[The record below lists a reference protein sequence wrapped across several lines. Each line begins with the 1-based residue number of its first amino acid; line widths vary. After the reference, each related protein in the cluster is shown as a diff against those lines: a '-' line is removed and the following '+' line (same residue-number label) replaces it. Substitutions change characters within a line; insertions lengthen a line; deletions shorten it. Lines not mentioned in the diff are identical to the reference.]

1 MMWRQARDWQT
12 GTVDSMNAGK
22 LAGTMKLVEVATR
35 RRVAISMAAVTLVLF
50 GLIALKD
57 LKVNLLPDLSYPTI
71 TVRSE
76 YRGAA
81 PEEIETLLTRPVEE
95 AVGVVRNVRS
105 VKSVSRAGQS
115 DVILEFAWGTNMDR
129 AGLDV
134 REKLEVLQLPLEA
147 SRPLLLRFN
156 PATDPIMRFGLI
168 SASSEES
175 SLKSLRRY
183 AEEEIKKLLE
193 PVEGVAAVKI
203 SGGLEDEIQIEI
215 DQRKMAQLKLS
226 LDTLSARLAAEN
238 VNVSAG
244 RLEEG
249 AQRYL
254 VRTINQFGSVEEFG
268 GLIIAPGEA
277 RPIYL
282 RDIARVRAGYSEREA
297 IIRMNGQ
304 EAVEVAIYKEGD
316 ANTVS
321 VARGISGRLESISD
335 ELPQG
340 MSIEIVDDQ
349 SVFIERAISEVV
361 TAAILGGLLAILVIF
376 LFLRNIWFT
385 LTIAI
390 SIPVSIIATFFLMGQ
405 AGISLNI
412 MSLGGIAL
420 ATGLLVDNA
429 IVVLENISRYRAQGE
444 GLVSAAIK
452 GASEVG
458 GAVIAAT
465 LTTIAVFLP
474 LAFVDGVAGQLFRD
488 QALTVTFAL
497 AISLAV
503 AVTLIPMMASASGHK
518 AADQAKTGAGAGGR
532 FGNWFAGQYGRMLDW
547 ALGHRFV
554 TLAAS
559 TALLA
564 LATLLLSS
572 VGTELVPRLDQGRFN
587 VTLEAAP
594 GTPLEETDRIGGD
607 IQRMAAGDPDVQTI
621 YGVAGSG
628 NRIDA
633 NPTESGEN
641 IARMLVVMNPDSGST
656 DQQRVIRDLRT
667 KARDIAGLDANFS
680 SPELLSFDKPL
691 EIEIQGYDLDSLR
704 TASDEVLRR
713 LRQSSRFAD
722 VESSLERGH
731 PEIQIYF
738 DQERAAALGL
748 TVKEISDK
756 VVGKIRGQVATRYSW
771 RDRKID
777 VLVRLS
783 EDERQSIASVRE
795 LIVNPLSDHPVPLSA
810 VAEVRVAEGPAE
822 IRRGNQERMALIQA
836 NLAHGDL
843 GSAVQEAEAL
853 MAGMQMPYGL
863 TLYITGQS
871 EEMEASFKSLL
882 FALGLAIFLVYLVMA
897 SQFESLLHPFV
908 ILFSIPLAAVGV
920 ALALWLTNTSLSV
933 IVFIGLIMLAGIVV
947 NNAIV
952 LLDLINQLRER
963 GMDRISAI
971 REGARLRLRPIMMTT
986 LTTVLGL
993 LPMALGLGEGSEM
1006 RTPMAITVIGGLLTS
1021 TMLTL
1026 LVVPVMYS
1034 LLDRRRDLAPAGSDA
1049 KQAEE
1054 IPGPGGHSR
1063 RLIAG
1068 T

>member
-1 MMWRQARDWQT
+1 MSDTR
-12 GTVDSMNAGK
+12 
-22 LAGTMKLVEVATR
+22 TMKLVEVATR
-35 RRVAISMAAVTLVLF
+35 RRVAISMGAVTLVLF

-57 LKVNLLPDLSYPTI
+57 LKVNLLPDLSYPTL
-71 TVRSE
+71 TVRTE

-95 AVGVVRNVRS
+95 SLGVVKNVIS
-105 VKSVSRAGQS
+105 IKSVSRAGQS
-115 DVILEFAWGTNMDR
+115 DVMLEFAWGTNMDR
-129 AGLDV
+129 AGLEV
-134 REKLEVLQLPLEA
+134 REKLEVLQLPLES

-168 SASSEES
+168 FTREFTEAGQGTDES
-175 SLKSLRRY
+175 SLKVLRRY
-183 AEEEIKKLLE
+183 ADEEVRKRLE

-215 DQRKMAQLKLS
+215 DQRKMAQLNLT
-226 LDTLSARLAAEN
+226 LEELSARLASEN

-249 AQRYL
+249 TQRYL
-254 VRTINQFGSVEEFG
+254 VRTINQFRSVEEFG
-268 GLIIAPGEA
+268 GLIIQPGEG

-282 RDIARVRAGYSEREA
+282 RDIANVRSGYSEREA

-304 EAVEVAIYKEGD
+304 EAVEIAIYKEGD

-321 VARGISGRLESISD
+321 VAKSINERLELAAD
-335 ELPQG
+335 DLPQG
-340 MSIEIVDDQ
+340 MSMDVVDNQ
-349 SVFIERAISEVV
+349 SLFIERAISEVV
-361 TAAILGGLLAILVIF
+361 TAAILGGLLAVLVIF
-376 LFLRNIWFT
+376 VFLRNIWFT

-390 SIPVSIIATFFLMGQ
+390 SIPVSIIATFFFMGQ

-429 IVVLENISRYRAQGE
+429 IVVLENISRYRAAGE
-444 GLVSAAIK
+444 GLISAAIK
-452 GASEVG
+452 GTSEVG

-474 LAFVDGVAGQLFRD
+474 LAFVEGIAGQLFRD
-488 QALTVTFAL
+488 QALTVAFAL
-497 AISLAV
+497 AISLIV
-503 AVTLIPMMASASGHK
+503 AMTLIPMMASASGHK
-518 AADQAKTGAGAGGR
+518 SLPRDMGSSRTGR
-532 FGNWFAGQYGRMLDW
+532 WFATKYSRLLEW
-547 ALGHRFV
+547 ALAHRFM
-554 TLAAS
+554 TLAVS
-559 TALLA
+559 SALL
-564 LATLLLSS
+564 LAAIVLLQSI
-572 VGTELVPRLDQGRFN
+572 GTELVPQMEQGRFN
-587 VTLEAAP
+587 IMLEAAP
-594 GTPLEETDRIGGD
+594 GTPLEETDRLEGD
-607 IQRMAAGDPDVQTI
+607 MQRLAAADPEVDYV

-641 IARMLVVMNPDSGST
+641 IARMLVAMKPSASEA
-656 DQQRVIRDLRT
+656 DQARVVGELRNR
-667 KARDIAGLDANFS
+667 ARGIAGLDANFS
-680 SPELLSFDKPL
+680 APELLSFDKPL

-704 TASDEVLRR
+704 TTSDEVLRR
-713 LRQSSRFAD
+713 LRASDRFVD

-731 PEIQIYF
+731 PEIQIFF
-738 DQERAAALGL
+738 DQERAASLGL
-748 TVKEISDK
+748 TVKQISDQ
-756 VVGKIRGQVATRYSW
+756 VVGKIRGRVATRYSW

-777 VLVRLS
+777 VLVRMS
-783 EDERQSIASVRE
+783 EEERQSIAAVRE
-795 LIVNPLSDHPVPLSA
+795 LIVNPQSERPVPLSA
-810 VAEVRVAEGPAE
+810 VAEIRVAEGPAE
-822 IRRGNQERMALIQA
+822 IRRGNQERLALVQA
-836 NLAHGDL
+836 NVAYGDL
-843 GSAVQEAEAL
+843 GNAAREAEAL
-853 MAGMQMPYGL
+853 LADMQMPYGL
-863 TLYITGQS
+863 TMNISGQS
-871 EEMEASFKSLL
+871 EEMTASFNSLL
-882 FALGLAIFLVYLVMA
+882 FALCLAIFLVYLVMA

-920 ALALWLTNTSLSV
+920 ALALWLTGTSLSV

-952 LLDLINQLRER
+952 LVDLINQLRER
-963 GMDRISAI
+963 GMERINAI
-971 REGARLRLRPIMMTT
+971 REAARLRLRPIMMTT

-993 LPMALGLGEGSEM
+993 LPMAMGLGEGSEM

-1034 LLDRRRDLAPAGSDA
+1034 LLDRRRDVEQRESSETTPASHTDPGS
-1049 KQAEE
+1049 QARSAV
-1054 IPGPGGHSR
+1054 IQ
-1063 RLIAG
+1063 

>member
-1 MMWRQARDWQT
+1 
-12 GTVDSMNAGK
+12 
-22 LAGTMKLVEVATR
+22 MKLVEIATR

-57 LKVNLLPDLSYPTI
+57 LKVNLLPDLSYPTL
-71 TVRSE
+71 TVRTE

-95 AVGVVRNVRS
+95 AVGVVKNVGS

-168 SASSEES
+168 SASSEEA
-175 SLKSLRRY
+175 SLKALRRY
-183 AEEEIKKLLE
+183 ADEEIKKLLE

-215 DQRKMAQLKLS
+215 DQRKMAQLNLS
-226 LDTLSARLAAEN
+226 LDMLSARLAAEN

-254 VRTINQFGSVEEFG
+254 VRTINQFGSIEEFG

-277 RPIYL
+277 RPVYL
-282 RDIARVRAGYSEREA
+282 RDIANVRAGYSEREA

-321 VARGISGRLESISD
+321 VARGVSKRIESLSED
-335 ELPQG
+335 LPQG
-340 MSIEIVDDQ
+340 MSMEKVDDQ
-349 SVFIERAISEVV
+349 SIFIDRAISEVV

-376 LFLRNIWFT
+376 VFLRNIWFT
-385 LTIAI
+385 FTIAL

-444 GLVSAAIK
+444 GLVNAAIK

-503 AVTLIPMMASASGHK
+503 AVTLIPMMASARGHK
-518 AADQAKTGAGAGGR
+518 SVVRARENNGASSR
-532 FGNWFAGQYGRMLDW
+532 FGSWFSARYGGMLNW
-547 ALGHRFV
+547 ALTHRFL

-559 TALLA
+559 TV
-564 LATLLLSS
+564 LLLVAVLMLST
-572 VGTELVPRLDQGRFN
+572 VGTELVPQLDQGRFN
-587 VTLEAAP
+587 VTLEATP
-594 GTPLEETDRIGGD
+594 GTPLEETDRIGGEL
-607 IQRMAAGDPDVQTI
+607 QRMAAGDPNVATI

-641 IARMLVVMNPDSGST
+641 IARMLVVMNPEASAG

-667 KARDIAGLDANFS
+667 MARDTAGLDANFS
-680 SPELLSFDKPL
+680 APELLSFDKPL
-691 EIEIQGYDLDSLR
+691 EVEIQGYDLDSLR
-704 TASDEVLRR
+704 TASNEVLRR
-713 LRQSSRFAD
+713 LRHSDRFAD

-731 PEIQIYF
+731 PEIQIFF

-748 TVKEISDK
+748 TVKEISDQ

-795 LIVNPLSDHPVPLSA
+795 LIVNPQSEHPVPLSS
-810 VAEVRVAEGPAE
+810 VAEIRVAEGPAE
-822 IRRGNQERMALIQA
+822 IRRGNQERMALVQA

-843 GSAVQEAEAL
+843 GSAVEEAETLLAD
-853 MAGMQMPYGL
+853 MQLPYGL
-863 TLYITGQS
+863 TMNITGQS
-871 EEMEASFKSLL
+871 EEMEASFKSLM
-882 FALGLAIFLVYLVMA
+882 FALGLAVFLVYLVMA
-897 SQFESLLHPFV
+897 AQFESLLHPFV

-920 ALALWLTNTSLSV
+920 ALALWLTDTSLSV

-986 LTTVLGL
+986 LTTVFGL

-1034 LLDRRRDLAPAGSDA
+1034 LLDRRQDVVPVESDA
-1049 KQAEE
+1049 VTTDDL
-1054 IPGPGGHSR
+1054 PGPGGQFHSV
-1063 RLIAG
+1063 AASS
-1068 T
+1068 

>member
-1 MMWRQARDWQT
+1 M
-12 GTVDSMNAGK
+12 AGK
-22 LAGTMKLVEVATR
+22 TLKLVEVATR

-50 GLIALKD
+50 GLIALQD
-57 LKVNLLPDLSYPTI
+57 LKVNLLPDLSYPTL
-71 TVRSE
+71 TVRTE

-95 AVGVVRNVRS
+95 AVGVVRNVQA

-115 DVILEFAWGTNMDR
+115 DVLLEFAWGTDMDR
-129 AGLDV
+129 AGLEV
-134 REKLEVLQLPLEA
+134 REKLEVLQLPVES

-156 PATDPIMRFGLI
+156 PATDPIMRYGLVYGE
-168 SASSEES
+168 AGEAVDES
-175 SLKSLRRY
+175 SLKILRRF
-183 AEEEIKKLLE
+183 ADEELKKILE

-203 SGGLEDEIQIEI
+203 SGGLEDEVQIEI
-215 DQRKMAQLKLS
+215 DQRKMAQLNLS
-226 LDTLSARLAAEN
+226 LDMVTARLAAEN

-249 AQRYL
+249 TQRFL
-254 VRTINQFGSVEEFG
+254 VRTINQFTSVEAFG
-268 GLIIAPGEA
+268 DLIVAPGEG

-282 RDIARVRAGYSEREA
+282 RDIANVRSGYSEREA
-297 IIRMNGQ
+297 IIRMNGR

-321 VARGISGRLESISD
+321 VAKAINERMESLRED
-335 ELPQG
+335 LPPG
-340 MSIEIVDDQ
+340 MQIQNVDDQ
-349 SVFIERAISEVV
+349 SVFIDRAISEVI
-361 TAAILGGLLAILVIF
+361 TAAVLGGILAVLVIF
-376 LFLRNIWFT
+376 VFLRNLRFT
-385 LTIAI
+385 LAIAL
-390 SIPVSIIATFFLMGQ
+390 SIPVSIVATFFLMGQ

-420 ATGLLVDNA
+420 ATGLLVDNG
-429 IVVLENISRYRAQGE
+429 IVVLENISRYRADGE
-444 GLVSAAIK
+444 GMVSAAIK

-458 GAVIAAT
+458 GAVIAST

-497 AISLAV
+497 FISLGV
-503 AVTLIPMMASASGHK
+503 AMTLIPMIASASGGK
-518 AADQAKTGAGAGGR
+518 AFPAESGSSR
-532 FGNWFAGQYGRMLDW
+532 FGRWFTSRYSNLLDR
-547 ALGHRFV
+547 ALRQRAV
-554 TLAAS
+554 TLLV
-559 TALLA
+559 ALLVLV
-564 LATLLLSS
+564 LAVLMLRGT
-572 VGTELVPRLDQGRFN
+572 GTELIPQLEQGRFE
-587 VTLEAAP
+587 VELEAAP
-594 GTPLEETDRIGGD
+594 GTPLEETDRIGGEM
-607 IQRMAAGDPDVQTI
+607 QRLAAASPDVDYV

-641 IARMLVVMNPDSGST
+641 IARMLVAMKPSGSAEG
-656 DQQRVIRDLRT
+656 QAAVIGNLRQRAAET
-667 KARDIAGLDANFS
+667 PGLETNFTA
-680 SPELLSFDKPL
+680 PELLSFDKPL

-704 TASDEVLRR
+704 RASAQVLTI
-713 LRQSSRFAD
+713 LRESDRFAD

-748 TVKEISDK
+748 TVKQISDQ
-756 VVGKIRGQVATRYSW
+756 VVGKIRGRVATRYSW

-783 EDERQSIASVRE
+783 EDERQSIAAVHE
-795 LIVNPLSDHPVPLSA
+795 LIVNPQSDRPVPLSS
-810 VAEVRVAEGPAE
+810 VAEIRVAEGPAE
-822 IRRGNQERMALIQA
+822 IRRSDQERVALIQA
-836 NLAHGDL
+836 NLAYGDL
-843 GSAVQEAEAL
+843 GSAVEEAQSL
-853 MAGMQMPYGL
+853 LSGVQLPYGL
-863 TLYITGQS
+863 GMRITGQS
-871 EEMEASFKSLL
+871 EEMEASFRSLW

-920 ALALWLTNTSLSV
+920 ALALWLTDTRLSV

-952 LLDLINQLRER
+952 LVDLINQLRSR
-963 GMDRISAI
+963 GMERIQAI
-971 REGARLRLRPIMMTT
+971 REAARLRLRPIMMTT

-1021 TMLTL
+1021 TLLTL
-1026 LVVPVMYS
+1026 VVVPVMYS
-1034 LLDRRRDLAPAGSDA
+1034 LLDRRKDVMVASDELV
-1049 KQAEE
+1049 QAV
-1054 IPGPGGHSR
+1054 
-1063 RLIAG
+1063 
-1068 T
+1068 

>member
-1 MMWRQARDWQT
+1 MT
-12 GTVDSMNAGK
+12 GGPVKAVGS
-22 LAGTMKLVEVATR
+22 MKLIEVATR
-35 RRVAISMAAVTLVLF
+35 RRVAISMLAVTLVLF
-50 GLIALKD
+50 GLISLKD
-57 LKVNLLPDLSYPTI
+57 LKVNLLPDLSYPTL
-71 TVRSE
+71 TVRTE

-95 AVGVVRNVRS
+95 AVGVVRNVIS

-134 REKLEVLQLPLEA
+134 REKLEILQLPLEA

-168 SASSEES
+168 SELSDET
-175 SLKSLRRY
+175 SLKAMRRY
-183 AEEEIKKLLE
+183 AEEEIKKIFE

-203 SGGLEDEIQIEI
+203 SGGLEDEIQVEI
-215 DQRKMAQLKLS
+215 DQRKMAQLGLS
-226 LDTLSARLAAEN
+226 LQDLSLRLAAEN
-238 VNVSAG
+238 VNISAG

-254 VRTINQFGSVEEFG
+254 VRTINQFATVEEFG
-268 GLIIAPGEA
+268 KLIVKPGTN

-282 RDIARVRAGYSEREA
+282 NDIATVRAGYSERQA
-297 IIRMNGQ
+297 IIRMNGK

-321 VARGISGRLESISD
+321 VAKGIKTRLKEMSAS
-335 ELPQG
+335 LPQG
-340 MSIEIVDDQ
+340 MSIETVDDQ
-349 SVFIERAISEVV
+349 SLFIDRAIGEVV
-361 TAAILGGLLAILVIF
+361 KAAVLGGLLAVLVIF
-376 LFLRNIWFT
+376 VFLRNAWFT
-385 LTIAI
+385 LTIAM
-390 SIPVSIIATFFLMGQ
+390 SIPVSIIATFFLMDQ

-429 IVVLENISRYRAQGE
+429 IVVLENISRYRSEGE

-474 LAFVDGVAGQLFRD
+474 LAFVQGIAGQLFRD

-497 AISLAV
+497 AISLGV
-503 AVTLIPMMASASGHK
+503 AVTLIPMMASIRGQHASGGGGIGARIGHGF
-518 AADQAKTGAGAGGR
+518 AAVYAHL
-532 FGNWFAGQYGRMLDW
+532 LDR
-547 ALGHRFV
+547 ALNHRIL
-554 TLAAS
+554 T
-559 TALLA
+559 LA
-564 LATLLLSS
+564 LAAILLVLSLFLLQNT
-572 VGTELVPRLDQGRFN
+572 GTELVPQLEQGRFN
-587 VTLEAAP
+587 ITLEAAP
-594 GTPLEETDRIGGD
+594 GTPLEETDRIEGELQQLATSD
-607 IQRMAAGDPDVQTI
+607 DAVNYV

-641 IARMLVVMNPDSGST
+641 IARMLVVMKT
-656 DQQRVIRDLRT
+656 DASIDDQHRVIGKLRT
-667 KARDIAGLDANFS
+667 RAANIAGLDANFS

-704 TASDEVLRR
+704 IASDEVLHR
-713 LRQSSRFAD
+713 LRQTDRFAD

-738 DQERAAALGL
+738 DQEKAAALGL
-748 TVKEISDK
+748 TVKQISDQ
-756 VVGKIRGQVATRYSW
+756 VVGKIRGTVATRFSW

-783 EDERQSIASVRE
+783 ESERQSIAAVRD
-795 LIVNPLSDHPVPLSA
+795 LIVNPESEFPVPLSS

-822 IRRGNQERMALIQA
+822 IRRGNQERLALVEA
-836 NLAHGDL
+836 NLAYGDL
-843 GSAVQEAEAL
+843 GSAVSEVQSLLAD
-853 MAGMQMPYGL
+853 MQLPYGL
-863 TLYITGQS
+863 KMYIKGQS
-871 EEMEASFKSLL
+871 EEMAASFKSLM
-882 FALGLAIFLVYLVMA
+882 FALGLAVVLVYLVMA

-920 ALALWLTNTSLSV
+920 SVALWLTGTSLSV

-963 GMDRISAI
+963 GMDRLSAI

-993 LPMALGLGEGSEM
+993 APMALGIGQGAEM

-1021 TMLTL
+1021 TLLTL

-1034 LLDRRRDLAPAGSDA
+1034 LLDRRRDVTVA
-1049 KQAEE
+1049 AEDSGAARE
-1054 IPGPGGHSR
+1054 
-1063 RLIAG
+1063 A
-1068 T
+1068 

>member
-1 MMWRQARDWQT
+1 
-12 GTVDSMNAGK
+12 MNSDPSR

-57 LKVNLLPDLSYPTI
+57 LKVNLLPDLSYPTL
-71 TVRSE
+71 TVRTE

-95 AVGVVRNVRS
+95 AVGVVKNVLS

-115 DVILEFAWGTNMDR
+115 DVMLEFAWGTNMDR

-156 PATDPIMRFGLI
+156 PATDPIMRYGLV
-168 SASSEES
+168 STQSDEA
-175 SLKSLRRY
+175 SLKVMRRF
-183 AEEEIKKLLE
+183 ADEEVKKLLE

-215 DQRKMAQLKLS
+215 DQRKMAQLNLS
-226 LDTLSARLAAEN
+226 PAMLSARLAAEN

-254 VRTINQFGSVEEFG
+254 VRTINQFTSVKEFG
-268 GLIIAPGEA
+268 DLIIAPGQG

-282 RDIARVRAGYSEREA
+282 RDLARIHAGYSEREA
-297 IIRMNGQ
+297 IIRMNG
-304 EAVEVAIYKEGD
+304 EESVEVAIYKEGD

-321 VARGISGRLESISD
+321 VADGIKARVLELSE
-335 ELPQG
+335 ELPQD
-340 MSIEIVDDQ
+340 MSLETVDDQ
-349 SVFIERAISEVV
+349 SIFIDRAISEVV
-361 TAAILGGLLAILVIF
+361 KAAVLGGLLAVLVIF
-376 LFLRNIWFT
+376 VFLRNVWFT
-385 LTIAI
+385 FTVAM

-429 IVVLENISRYRAQGE
+429 IVVLENISRYRASGE
-444 GLVSAAIK
+444 GRVSAAIK

-497 AISLAV
+497 AISLGV
-503 AVTLIPMMASASGHK
+503 AVTLIPMMASIRGQQ
-518 AADQAKTGAGAGGR
+518 AAPSDGLDRRVGR
-532 FGNWFAGQYGRMLDW
+532 GFALGYGRLLDW
-547 ALGHRFV
+547 ALTHRML
-554 TLAAS
+554 TLSVS
-559 TALLA
+559 TILLV
-564 LATLLLSS
+564 LAVFLMKG
-572 VGTELVPRLDQGRFN
+572 VGTELVPQLEQGRFN

-594 GTPLEETDRIGGD
+594 GTPLDETDRIEGEL
-607 IQRMAAGDPDVQTI
+607 QKLAAVDPAVSYV

-641 IARMLVVMNPDSGST
+641 IARMLIEMQPEASAG
-656 DQQRVIRDLRT
+656 DQQRVIRDLRNR
-667 KARDIAGLDANFS
+667 AQDIAGLDANFS
-680 SPELLSFDKPL
+680 APELLSFDKPL

-704 TASDEVLRR
+704 ATSDEVLRR
-713 LRQSSRFAD
+713 LRQTRRFAD

-748 TVKEISDK
+748 TVKQISDQI
-756 VVGKIRGQVATRYSW
+756 VSKIRGNVATRYSW

-777 VLVRLS
+777 VLVRLA
-783 EDERQSIASVRE
+783 ENDRQSIAAVRD
-795 LIVNPLSDHPVPLSA
+795 LIVNPQSEFPVPLSS
-810 VAEVRVAEGPAE
+810 VADIQVAEGPAE
-822 IRRGNQERMALIQA
+822 IRRGNQERLALIQA
-836 NLAHGDL
+836 NLAYGDL
-843 GSAVQEAEAL
+843 GSAVAEVETL
-853 MAGMQMPYGL
+853 LAGMKLPYGVSMNVR
-863 TLYITGQS
+863 GQS
-871 EEMEASFKSLL
+871 EEMAASFKSLM
-882 FALGLAIFLVYLVMA
+882 FALGLAVFLVYLVMA

-920 ALALWLTNTSLSV
+920 ALALWLTDTRLSV

-963 GMDRISAI
+963 GMDRMQ
-971 REGARLRLRPIMMTT
+971 R
-986 LTTVLGL
+986 
-993 LPMALGLGEGSEM
+993 
-1006 RTPMAITVIGGLLTS
+1006 
-1021 TMLTL
+1021 
-1026 LVVPVMYS
+1026 
-1034 LLDRRRDLAPAGSDA
+1034 
-1049 KQAEE
+1049 
-1054 IPGPGGHSR
+1054 H
-1063 RLIAG
+1063 
-1068 T
+1068 

>member
-1 MMWRQARDWQT
+1 MTSAPEKPGR
-12 GTVDSMNAGK
+12 
-22 LAGTMKLVEVATR
+22 TMKLVEIATR

-57 LKVNLLPDLSYPTI
+57 LKVNLLPDLSYPTL
-71 TVRSE
+71 TVRTE

-95 AVGVVRNVRS
+95 AVGVVKNILS
-105 VKSVSRAGQS
+105 IKSVSRAGQS

-129 AGLDV
+129 AGLEV

-168 SASSEES
+168 SES
-175 SLKSLRRY
+175 SDEASLKALRRF
-183 AEEEIKKLLE
+183 ADEELKKELE
-193 PVEGVAAVKI
+193 PVEGAAAVKI

-226 LDTLSARLAAEN
+226 LGMLSARLAAEN

-249 AQRYL
+249 TQRYL
-254 VRTINQFGSVEEFG
+254 VRTINQFTSVEEFG
-268 GLIIAPGEA
+268 DLIISPGEG

-282 RDIARVRAGYSEREA
+282 RDIATVRAGYSERQA

-321 VARGISGRLESISD
+321 VAKGISERIAGLSE
-335 ELPQG
+335 ELPPG
-340 MSIEIVDDQ
+340 MSIEKVDDQ
-349 SVFIERAISEVV
+349 SIFIDRAISEVIK
-361 TAAILGGLLAILVIF
+361 AAILGGLLAILVIF
-376 LFLRNIWFT
+376 VFLRNVWFT
-385 LTIAI
+385 FTIAL
-390 SIPVSIIATFFLMGQ
+390 SIPVSIIATFFLMGR

-429 IVVLENISRYRAQGE
+429 IVVLENISRYRAEGE
-444 GLVSAAIK
+444 NLVNAAIK

-474 LAFVDGVAGQLFRD
+474 LAFVDGIAGQLFRD

-497 AISLAV
+497 AISLGV
-503 AVTLIPMMASASGHK
+503 AVTLIPMMASIRGKSSSSG
-518 AADQAKTGAGAGGR
+518 AQNSRIGAWFSGGYSR
-532 FGNWFAGQYGRMLDW
+532 LLDW
-547 ALGHRFV
+547 ALAHRFL
-554 TLAAS
+554 TLGAS
-559 TALLA
+559 AALLV
-564 LATLLLSS
+564 LAVMLLQGT
-572 VGTELVPRLDQGRFN
+572 GTELVPQLEQGRFN
-587 VTLEAAP
+587 VMLEAAP
-594 GTPLEETDRIGGD
+594 GTPLEETDRIEGEL
-607 IQRMAAGDPDVQTI
+607 QRMAAADDAVSYV

-641 IARMLVVMNPDSGST
+641 IARMLVVMSPGSSAG
-656 DQQRVIRDLRT
+656 DQHRVIADLRSR
-667 KARDIAGLDANFS
+667 ARDIAGLDANFS
-680 SPELLSFDKPL
+680 APELFSFDKPL
-691 EIEIQGYDLDSLR
+691 EIEIQGYDLNSLR
-704 TASDEVLRR
+704 RTSEEVLRR
-713 LRQSSRFAD
+713 LRQSKRFAD

-748 TVKEISDK
+748 TVKEISDQ

-783 EDERQSIASVRE
+783 EEERQSIASVRN
-795 LIVNPLSDHPVPLSA
+795 LIINPESEHPVTLSS
-810 VAEVRVAEGPAE
+810 VAEILVAEGPAE
-822 IRRGNQERMALIQA
+822 IRRGNQERLALIQA
-836 NLAHGDL
+836 NLAYGDL
-843 GSAVQEAEAL
+843 GSAVEEVNVL
-853 MAGMQMPYGL
+853 LAGMKLPYGL
-863 TLYITGQS
+863 TMNISGQS
-871 EEMEASFKSLL
+871 EEMNASFRSLL
-882 FALGLAIFLVYLVMA
+882 MALGLAVILVYLVMA

-920 ALALWLTNTSLSV
+920 ALALWLTDTRLSV
-933 IVFIGLIMLAGIVV
+933 IVFIGLIMLTGIVV

-952 LLDLINQLRER
+952 LLDLINQLRDR
-963 GMDRISAI
+963 GMDRLTAI
-971 REGARLRLRPIMMTT
+971 REGARLRLRPIIMTT

-1034 LLDRRRDLAPAGSDA
+1034 LLDRRRDTARVPSDA
-1049 KQAEE
+1049 DGPDQPPR
-1054 IPGPGGHSR
+1054 PGER
-1063 RLIAG
+1063 NRAAQE
-1068 T
+1068 TV

>member
-1 MMWRQARDWQT
+1 M
-12 GTVDSMNAGK
+12 K

-50 GLIALKD
+50 GLISLQD
-57 LKVNLLPDLSYPTI
+57 LKVNLLPDLSYPTV
-71 TVRSE
+71 TVRTE

-95 AVGVVRNVRS
+95 AVGVVKNVQS

-129 AGLDV
+129 AGLEV
-134 REKLEVLQLPLEA
+134 REKLEVLQLPLES

-156 PATDPIMRFGLI
+156 PATDPIMRFGLV
-168 SASSEES
+168 AENSEEA
-175 SLKSLRRY
+175 SLKSLRRF
-183 AEEEIKKLLE
+183 ADEEIKKLLE

-215 DQRKMAQLKLS
+215 DQQKMAQLKLS
-226 LDTLSARLAAEN
+226 LDMLSKRLAAEN

-244 RLEEG
+244 RLEQG
-249 AQRYL
+249 SQRYL
-254 VRTINQFGSVEEFG
+254 VRTINQFASVEEIG
-268 GLIIAPGEA
+268 GLIVAPGEN
-277 RPIYL
+277 RPVYL
-282 RDIARVRAGYSEREA
+282 RDIAQIRAGYSEREA

-304 EAVEVAIYKEGD
+304 EAVEIALYKEGD

-321 VARGISGRLESISD
+321 VAQGVTERLKSLVQD
-335 ELPQG
+335 LPPG
-340 MSIEIVDDQ
+340 MTIEKVDDQ
-349 SVFIERAISEVV
+349 SIFIERAISEVV
-361 TAAILGGLLAILVIF
+361 NAAILGGLLAVLVIF
-376 LFLRNIWFT
+376 LFLRNIWYT

-390 SIPVSIIATFFLMGQ
+390 SIPVSIVATFFLMGQ

-444 GLVSAAIK
+444 GLVNAAIK

-474 LAFVDGVAGQLFRD
+474 LAFVEGVAGQLFRD

-497 AISLAV
+497 AISLAI
-503 AVTLIPMMASASGHK
+503 AVTLIPMMASASGQK
-518 AADQAKTGAGAGGR
+518 LSAETATGRGKRSAPVDR
-532 FGNWFAGQYGRMLDW
+532 FGHWFSGRYSRTLEW
-547 ALGHRFV
+547 ALNHRFV
-554 TLAAS
+554 TLATAS
-559 TALLA
+559 VLLA
-564 LATLLLSS
+564 LSVLVLSS
-572 VGTELVPRLDQGRFN
+572 VGTELVPQLDQGRFN

-594 GTPLEETDRIGGD
+594 GTPLEETDRIAGEL
-607 IQRMAAGDPDVQTI
+607 QRMAAGDASVGMI

-641 IARMLVVMNPDSGST
+641 IARMLVVMNPAASGQ
-656 DQQRVIRDLRT
+656 DQRGVIRDLR
-667 KARDIAGLDANFS
+667 ASAMDIPGLDANFS

-704 TASDEVLRR
+704 AASDEVLRR
-713 LRQSSRFAD
+713 LRQSDRFAD

-731 PEIQIYF
+731 PEIQIFF

-748 TVKEISDK
+748 TVKEISDQ
-756 VVGKIRGQVATRYSW
+756 VVGKIRGQVATRFSW

-777 VLVRLS
+777 LLVRLS
-783 EDERQSIASVRE
+783 EDERQSIAAVRE
-795 LIVNPLSDHPVPLSA
+795 LIINPQSEHPVPLSA
-810 VAEVRVAEGPAE
+810 VAEIRIAEGPAE
-822 IRRGNQERMALIQA
+822 IRRGDQERMALVQA
-836 NLAHGDL
+836 NLANGDL
-843 GSAVQEAEAL
+843 GSAVDEAETLLAD
-853 MAGMQMPYGL
+853 MQLPYGL
-863 TLYITGQS
+863 SMSITGQS

-908 ILFSIPLAAVGV
+908 ILFSIPLAAIGV
-920 ALALWLTNTSLSV
+920 ALALWLTGTSLSV

-971 REGARLRLRPIMMTT
+971 TEGARLRLRPIMMTT

-1006 RTPMAITVIGGLLTS
+1006 RNPMAITVIGGLLTS

-1034 LLDRRRDLAPAGSDA
+1034 LLDRRRDVAPHVTGAQGAEQLPGSDGNLRTA
-1049 KQAEE
+1049 VIQA
-1054 IPGPGGHSR
+1054 
-1063 RLIAG
+1063 
-1068 T
+1068 

>member
-1 MMWRQARDWQT
+1 
-12 GTVDSMNAGK
+12 MNSDPVNAVGS
-22 LAGTMKLVEVATR
+22 MKLIEVATR
-35 RRVAISMAAVTLVLF
+35 RRVAISMFAVTLVLF

-57 LKVNLLPDLSYPTI
+57 LSVNLLPDLSYPTL
-71 TVRSE
+71 TVRTE

-95 AVGVVRNVRS
+95 AVGVVKNVLS

-115 DVILEFAWGTNMDR
+115 DVILEFTWGTDMDR

-156 PATDPIMRFGLI
+156 PATDPIMRFGLT
-168 SASSEES
+168 STVSDEA
-175 SLKSLRRY
+175 SLKALRRF

-215 DQRKMAQLKLS
+215 DQRKMAQLNLS
-226 LDTLSARLAAEN
+226 LAELSARLAAEN

-249 AQRYL
+249 TQRYL
-254 VRTINQFGSVEEFG
+254 VRTINQFATVEEFG
-268 GLIIAPGEA
+268 DLILKPGTT

-282 RDIARVRAGYSEREA
+282 RDIARVRAGFSERQA

-321 VARGISGRLESISD
+321 VAKGIKTRIQELSE
-335 ELPQG
+335 ELPKD
-340 MSIEIVDDQ
+340 MAIETVDDQ
-349 SVFIERAISEVV
+349 SIFIDQAISEVIK
-361 TAAILGGLLAILVIF
+361 AALLGGLLAVLVIF
-376 LFLRNIWFT
+376 VFLRNFWFT
-385 LTIAI
+385 FTIAI
-390 SIPVSIIATFFLMGQ
+390 CIPVSIIATFFLMGQ

-429 IVVLENISRYRAQGE
+429 IVVLENISRHRTSGE

-474 LAFVDGVAGQLFRD
+474 LAFVEGIAGQLFRD

-497 AISLAV
+497 AISLGV
-503 AVTLIPMMASASGHK
+503 AVTLIPMMASVRGKQSIGA
-518 AADQAKTGAGAGGR
+518 TGISKRLGL
-532 FGNWFAGQYGRMLDW
+532 WFASVYAYLLDH
-547 ALGHRFV
+547 ALSHRFI
-554 TLAAS
+554 TLFVA
-559 TALLA
+559 TVLLF
-564 LATLLLSS
+564 LSVMLLQRT
-572 VGTELVPRLDQGRFN
+572 GTELVPQLEQGRFN

-594 GTPLEETDRIGGD
+594 GTPLEETDRIEGEL
-607 IQRMAAGDPDVQTI
+607 QQMAAADPGVDYV

-641 IARMLVVMNPDSGST
+641 IARMLVVMKPDAGMD
-656 DQQRVIRDLRT
+656 DQQRVIAKLRT
-667 KARDIAGLDANFS
+667 RAGNIAGLDANFS

-704 TASDEVLRR
+704 LASDEVLRR
-713 LRQSSRFAD
+713 LRKSRSFAD

-748 TVKEISDK
+748 TVKQLSDQ
-756 VVGKIRGQVATRYSW
+756 VVGKIRGQVATRFSW

-777 VLVRLS
+777 VLVRVS
-783 EDERQSIASVRE
+783 EAERQSIAAVRQ
-795 LIVNPLSDHPVPLSA
+795 LIINPESEFPVPLSS
-810 VAEVRVAEGPAE
+810 VAEIRVAEGPAE
-822 IRRGNQERMALIQA
+822 IRRGDQERMALIQA

-843 GSAVQEAEAL
+843 GSAVLEVESLLADMKL
-853 MAGMQMPYGL
+853 PYGL
-863 TLYITGQS
+863 TMFIKGQS
-871 EEMEASFKSLL
+871 EEMAASFKSLL
-882 FALGLAIFLVYLVMA
+882 FALGLAVILVYLVMA

-920 ALALWLTNTSLSV
+920 ALALWLTDSRLSV

-952 LLDLINQLRER
+952 LLDLINQLRDR
-963 GMDRISAI
+963 GMERIAAI
-971 REGARLRLRPIMMTT
+971 KEGAKLRFRPIMMTT

-993 LPMALGLGEGSEM
+993 LPMALGIGQGSEM

-1021 TMLTL
+1021 TLLTL
-1026 LVVPVMYS
+1026 LVIPVMYS
-1034 LLDRRRDLAPAGSDA
+1034 LLDRRRDGTSAPQTADTAG
-1049 KQAEE
+1049 EV
-1054 IPGPGGHSR
+1054 
-1063 RLIAG
+1063 
-1068 T
+1068 

>member
-1 MMWRQARDWQT
+1 MTTRT
-12 GTVDSMNAGK
+12 
-22 LAGTMKLVEVATR
+22 LKLVEVATR
-35 RRVAISMAAVTLVLF
+35 RRVAISMGAVTLVLF

-57 LKVNLLPDLSYPTI
+57 LKVNLLPDLSYPTL
-71 TVRSE
+71 TVRTE

-95 AVGVVRNVRS
+95 AVGVVKNVRT

-115 DVILEFAWGTNMDR
+115 DVILEFAWGADMDR
-129 AGLDV
+129 AGLEV

-156 PATDPIMRFGLI
+156 PATDPIMRFGLFYG
-168 SASSEES
+168 ES
-175 SLKSLRRY
+175 GDATDETSLKVIRRY
-183 AEEEIKKLLE
+183 ADEEIKKKLE

-203 SGGLEDEIQIEI
+203 SGGLEDEVQIEI
-215 DQRKMAQLKLS
+215 DQRKMAQLNLS
-226 LDTLSARLAAEN
+226 LDMLTARLAAEN

-249 AQRYL
+249 TQRYL

-268 GLIIAPGEA
+268 ELIVAPGDG

-282 RDIARVRAGYSEREA
+282 RDIANVRSGYSEREA
-297 IIRMNGQ
+297 IIRMNGR

-321 VARGISGRLESISD
+321 VAHGIKARLETLRD
-335 ELPQG
+335 DMPPG
-340 MSIEIVDDQ
+340 MQMEAVDDQ
-349 SVFIERAISEVV
+349 SQFIDRAIREVIS
-361 TAAILGGLLAILVIF
+361 AAVLGGLLAILVIF
-376 LFLRNIWFT
+376 VFLRNAWFT
-385 LTIAI
+385 LTIALC
-390 SIPVSIIATFFLMGQ
+390 IPVSIIATFFLMGR

-429 IVVLENISRYRAQGE
+429 IVVLENISRYRAEGE
-444 GLVSAAIK
+444 GLIPAAIK
-452 GASEVG
+452 GTSEVG
-458 GAVIAAT
+458 GAVIAST

-474 LAFVDGVAGQLFRD
+474 LAFVEGVAGQLFRD

-518 AADQAKTGAGAGGR
+518 KLPPEPGSSR
-532 FGNWFAGQYGRMLDW
+532 FGSWFLSRYSRLLNF
-547 ALGHRFV
+547 ALRRRLLTLV
-554 TLAAS
+554 TA
-559 TALLA
+559 TVLLA
-564 LATLLLSS
+564 GSVLLIQGI
-572 VGTELVPRLDQGRFN
+572 GTELLPQLEQGRFE
-587 VTLEAAP
+587 VMLEAAP
-594 GTPLEETDRIGGD
+594 GTPLEETDRIGGEM
-607 IQRMAAGDPDVQTI
+607 QRLAAANAAVDYV

-641 IARMLVVMNPDSGST
+641 IARMLVAMKSSGT
-656 DQQRVIRDLRT
+656 VNDQDVVIDELRAS
-667 KARDIAGLDANFS
+667 ARDTAGLETNFTA
-680 SPELLSFDKPL
+680 PELLSFDKPL
-691 EIEIQGYDLDSLR
+691 EIEIHGYDLKSLR
-704 TASDEVLRR
+704 TASDDVLRI
-713 LRQSSRFAD
+713 LRESDRFAD

-731 PEIQIYF
+731 PEVQIYF

-748 TVKEISDK
+748 TVKQISDQ
-756 VVGKIRGQVATRYSW
+756 VVGKIRGRVATRYSW

-783 EDERQSIASVRE
+783 EDERQSIDAVRE
-795 LIVNPLSDHPVPLSA
+795 LIVNPESERPVPLSS
-810 VAEVRVAEGPAE
+810 VAEIRVAEGPAE
-822 IRRGNQERMALIQA
+822 IRRADQERVALVQA
-836 NLAHGDL
+836 NLAYGDL
-843 GSAVQEAEAL
+843 GSAVEEAEAL
-853 MAGMQMPYGL
+853 LAEVPLPYGL
-863 TLYITGQS
+863 SMNITGQS
-871 EEMEASFKSLL
+871 EEMKASFRSLM

-908 ILFSIPLAAVGV
+908 ILFAIPLAAVGV
-920 ALALWLTNTSLSV
+920 ALALWLTDTRLSV

-952 LLDLINQLRER
+952 LVDLINKLRER
-963 GMDRISAI
+963 GMERVEAI
-971 REGARLRLRPIMMTT
+971 REAARLRLRPIMMTT

-993 LPMALGLGEGSEM
+993 TPMALGLGEGSEM

-1021 TMLTL
+1021 TFLTL
-1026 LVVPVMYS
+1026 VVVPVMYS
-1034 LLDRRRDLAPAGSDA
+1034 LLDRRRDADTREVTTPEKGVGQARMIEAG
-1049 KQAEE
+1049 
-1054 IPGPGGHSR
+1054 
-1063 RLIAG
+1063 
-1068 T
+1068 